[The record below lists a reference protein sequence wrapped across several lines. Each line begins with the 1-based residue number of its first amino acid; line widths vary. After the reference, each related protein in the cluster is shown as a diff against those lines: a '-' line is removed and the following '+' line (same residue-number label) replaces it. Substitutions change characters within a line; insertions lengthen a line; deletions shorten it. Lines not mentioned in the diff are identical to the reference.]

1 MSVMFLGTQGVLN
14 IHYLIHTRRAGRNH
28 PHFVEGAVGAES
40 VDNGPGDSRLPD
52 STPRA
57 VIISELALNKTL
69 LDGISQSVHGY
80 GIIQSLNLLLHIP
93 ISFCK
98 IRMYSL
104 NSVHLFTLM
113 KYVNIKRLFFHLER
127 KGNK

>member
-1 MSVMFLGTQGVLN
+1 M
-14 IHYLIHTRRAGRNH
+14 
-28 PHFVEGAVGAES
+28 GAES
-40 VDNGPGDSRLPD
+40 VDNGPDDSCLPD

-57 VIISELALNKTL
+57 VIISELALTKTL

-80 GIIQSLNLLLHIP
+80 GITQSLNLLLHIP
-93 ISFCK
+93 ISFRK

-113 KYVNIKRLFFHLER
+113 KCVNIKRIFFHLDR